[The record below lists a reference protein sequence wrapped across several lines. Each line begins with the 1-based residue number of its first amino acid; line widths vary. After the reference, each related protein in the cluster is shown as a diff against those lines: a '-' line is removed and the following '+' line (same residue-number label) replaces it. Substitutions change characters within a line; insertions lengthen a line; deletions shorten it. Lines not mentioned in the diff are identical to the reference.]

1 MTSRQKLYEFGL
13 PLGAGATR
21 TKLGGGYVCGGGG
34 DSDSTQQSNSY
45 DNRVAV
51 QDGVGLSSSD
61 NNWINAS
68 RTNNYEATTNY
79 TSNTTSN
86 VTVMDGGLIGRG
98 LDTVDAAF
106 KGMLSATSST
116 YDGALS
122 SVNKTVGAALDS
134 ININNATNAD
144 SFTKLLDT
152 AGDWFNKSQG
162 LIGQTQKSVADA
174 YAQAQTE
181 AKGTI
186 DNKTIMVIAVVAVAG
201 LAFVNKAK

>member
-13 PLGAGATR
+13 PLGDGATR
-21 TKLGGGYVCGGGG
+21 AKLGGGFVCGGGG
-34 DSDSTQQSNSY
+34 DSESSQQSNTY

-106 KGMLSATSST
+106 KGMLGTTSST

-152 AGDWFNKSQG
+152 AGGWFTQSQG

-174 YAQAQTE
+174 YAQAQSE

-186 DNKTIMVIAVVAVAG
+186 DNKTIMVIAVAAVAG
-201 LAFVNKAK
+201 LAFANRGK

>member
-1 MTSRQKLYEFGL
+1 MTSRQKLYEFGE
-13 PLGAGATR
+13 PLGNGATR
-21 TKLGGGYVCGGGG
+21 AKLGGGYVCGGGG

-51 QDGVGLSSSD
+51 QDGIGLSAS
-61 NNWINAS
+61 NGNWIDASS
-68 RTNNYEATTNY
+68 RTHYEATTNY
-79 TSNTTSN
+79 SSNTKTDIN
-86 VTVMDGGLIGRG
+86 VTDGGLVGRG
-98 LDTVDAAF
+98 LDSVDKAVS
-106 KGMLSATSST
+106 G
-116 YDGALS
+116 
-122 SVNKTVGAALDS
+122 ALDS
-134 ININNATNAD
+134 VNMSNATNSD
-144 SFTKLLDT
+144 NFTKLLDT

-181 AKGTI
+181 SKGTI

>member
-1 MTSRQKLYEFGL
+1 MTSRKKLYEFGL
-13 PLGAGATR
+13 PLGECVTR
-21 TKLGGGYVCGGGG
+21 AKLGGGYVCGGG
-34 DSDSTQQSNSY
+34 DSDSTQSSDNY

-51 QDGVGLSSSD
+51 QDGIGLSSS
-61 NNWINAS
+61 NGNWIDAS
-68 RTNNYEATTNY
+68 SRSHYEATTNY
-79 TSNTTSN
+79 SSNTTTDIN
-86 VTVMDGGLIGRG
+86 VTDGGLVGRG

-106 KGMLSATSST
+106 KGMLSNNSNTI
-116 YDGALS
+116 DGAL
-122 SVNKTVGAALDS
+122 NS

-144 SFTKLLDT
+144 NFTKLLDT

-181 AKGTI
+181 SKGTI

>member
-51 QDGVGLSSSD
+51 QDGVGLSSS
-61 NNWINAS
+61 NGNWIDAS
-68 RTNNYEATTNY
+68 RTATTNY
-79 TSNTTSN
+79 SSNTSTSIN
-86 VTVMDGGLIGRG
+86 VVDGGLVGRG

-106 KGMLSATSST
+106 KGMLSNNSST
-116 YDGALS
+116 IEGAL
-122 SVNKTVGAALDS
+122 NS

-186 DNKTIMVIAVVAVAG
+186 DNKTIMVIAVAAVAG

>member
-1 MTSRQKLYEFGL
+1 MTTRQKLYEFGM
-13 PLGAGATR
+13 PLGDGATR
-21 TKLGGGYVCGGGG
+21 AKLGGGYVCGGGG
-34 DSDSTQQSNSY
+34 DSSSSQASSTT

-51 QDGVGLSSSD
+51 QDGVGLSAS
-61 NNWINAS
+61 NGNWIDLS
-68 RTNNYEATTNY
+68 RTSNYEATTNY

-86 VTVMDGGLIGRG
+86 VTVTDGGLVGRG

-106 KGMLSATSST
+106 KGMLGTTSST

-122 SVNKTVGAALDS
+122 TVNKTVGAALDS
-134 ININNATNAD
+134 VNVNNATNAEG
-144 SFTKLLDT
+144 FAKLLDT
-152 AGDWFNKSQG
+152 AGSWFTQSQG

-186 DNKTIMVIAVVAVAG
+186 DNKTIMVIAVAAVAG